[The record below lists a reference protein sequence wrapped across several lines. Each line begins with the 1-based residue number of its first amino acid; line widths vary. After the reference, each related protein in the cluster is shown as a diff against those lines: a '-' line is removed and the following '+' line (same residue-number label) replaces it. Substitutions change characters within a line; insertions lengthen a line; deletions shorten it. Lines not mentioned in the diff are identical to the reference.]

1 MISKEKMIVAEDG
14 SINFSE
20 FNKLNESAQ
29 MDLMATWNKEQVM
42 SYYMQNTISEEEC
55 FAPIMELI
63 DELEKREKNVSSL

>member
-1 MISKEKMIVAEDG
+1 MISKEKMIIAEDG

-55 FAPIMELI
+55 FAPVMELI
-63 DELEKREKNVSSL
+63 DELEKREKNVGSL

>member
-1 MISKEKMIVAEDG
+1 MISKEKMIIAEDG

-42 SYYMQNTISEEEC
+42 SYYMQNTISEKEC
-55 FAPIMELI
+55 FAPVMELI
-63 DELEKREKNVSSL
+63 DELEKREKNVGSL

>member
-1 MISKEKMIVAEDG
+1 MISKEKMIIAEDG